1 MKIGNRLNLGSYYNA
16 IGAARQLSGMSNA
29 FTKETA
35 SGLISQQ
42 S

>member
-1 MKIGNRLNLGSYYNA
+1 MNPFLELSVHQSKA
-16 IGAARQLSGMSNA
+16 IGAARQLSGISNA
-29 FTKETA
+29 FTNETA